1 MKRWNT
7 HWATAI
13 AAAALFAL
21 PPSARAQSPA
31 SPQTPASAA
40 AQQSQQPATPQ
51 DHLRQAESALD
62 SISPTAVT
70 GKAKSRIA
78 ELKQHLSALQ
88 RASAS
93 GTPSSDAKP
102 AGAPSDSKWATEVA
116 AMDRILTDLIGSDS
130 TTGAVGTTGTS
141 ESKASD
147 AVTIDDDT
155 RGKLTEVRTH
165 ITAFAASK
173 SGGAPSATA
182 PAPDAAA
189 TAAAA
194 AAAREP
200 TSAATQPPPPAA
212 TTAATAQPPAA
223 AATEPQT
230 QAPQAPPAAQPSQD
244 QARRHLTMARDSLSQ
259 LTQLPAAQQLAGE
272 SRAQVSQLISNFN
285 ELITSNAEWK
295 ASYAKVDAN
304 LTALLGAPAGD
315 EPPMPAAA
323 TPTGTPGA
331 VGTSGTSSLDPAIR
345 AKLVEFR
352 AHLKDFEKAA
362 GSATAAPAAPA
373 ATAATPSSAA
383 AASSSAAAPTSPESA
398 PAAATEPSAQ
408 EAAQH
413 IQAIEAIL
421 TGTSAAPDA
430 PLTLDKSQVEQLRL
444 HLSQLKK
451 IVDKK

>member
-1 MKRWNT
+1 MERLRSSTQHGVFRIAYDRSVAWHLACSNRTPDGRLKQRLLRRSIAMKRWNT

-40 AQQSQQPATPQ
+40 AQQSPQPATPQ

-155 RGKLTEVRTH
+155 RGKLTEVR
-165 ITAFAASK
+165 ITSRR
-173 SGGAPSATA
+173 SRRPR
-182 PAPDAAA
+182 
-189 TAAAA
+189 
-194 AAAREP
+194 AAARHLQRRP
-200 TSAATQPPPPAA
+200 HLTRRRPLRQRLRQGNRRRPPRSRPHRRQRQRPRQRSLRPSDNRAADPGAA
-212 TTAATAQPPAA
+212 ST
-223 AATEPQT
+223 
-230 QAPQAPPAAQPSQD
+230 
-244 QARRHLTMARDSLSQ
+244 ARR
-259 LTQLPAAQQLAGE
+259 AAE
-272 SRAQVSQLISNFN
+272 SGR
-285 ELITSNAEWK
+285 
-295 ASYAKVDAN
+295 
-304 LTALLGAPAGD
+304 
-315 EPPMPAAA
+315 
-323 TPTGTPGA
+323 
-331 VGTSGTSSLDPAIR
+331 
-345 AKLVEFR
+345 
-352 AHLKDFEKAA
+352 
-362 GSATAAPAAPA
+362 
-373 ATAATPSSAA
+373 
-383 AASSSAAAPTSPESA
+383 SA
-398 PAAATEPSAQ
+398 PAFDY
-408 EAAQH
+408 
-413 IQAIEAIL
+413 
-421 TGTSAAPDA
+421 G
-430 PLTLDKSQVEQLRL
+430 V
-444 HLSQLKK
+444 
-451 IVDKK
+451 